1 MQQPNAMRLIT
12 YENGCKHRM
21 TIFSMCSRLE
31 PLEPQFV
38 VTSAVSDQ
46 YRFKD
51 ELRQYPLTT
60 TRVNQE
66 HKSKRRSGHELV
78 QLRKMQFLTVVDGSL
93 WIALDLERGPP
104 QAGP

>member
-31 PLEPQFV
+31 LEPGFV

-46 YRFKD
+46 YRFED
-51 ELRQYPLTT
+51 ELRQFPLTS

-78 QLRKMQFLTVVDGSL
+78 QLRKMQFLTVVDGSH
-93 WIALDLERGPP
+93 G
-104 QAGP
+104 

>member
-1 MQQPNAMRLIT
+1 MKMDASTECQ
-12 YENGCKHRM
+12 
-21 TIFSMCSRLE
+21 FSPCARGLS
-31 PLEPQFV
+31 LEPQFV

-51 ELRQYPLTT
+51 ELRQFPLTS

-78 QLRKMQFLTVVDGSL
+78 CNSL
-93 WIALDLERGPP
+93 EE
-104 QAGP
+104 